1 MVSRGRNERWPT
13 AAVATRA
20 ILLAGVATRVARRVA
35 ILTMQ
40 PPLAS
45 GASINNSDRF
55 MSTHPPTHHPS
66 SSSSS
71 SSSSSYPT
79 PQHPLLL
86 GRPRR
91 PNEARFRFRKKKQTN
106 KTNRNQKKKR
116 SEKSRS
122 TSKKEEEEDRECDG
136 RRFSRG
142 PNGEAPLVGADVIRR
157 TVCQSVTAT
166 PTAGPV
172 VREKRSTRAKR
183 KRSPNF
189 EKKKINKKEKKT
201 TKKQQK
207 LGRPSLVA
215 EAMHFNAIGFDV
227 TKLCRSWRRRLC
239 RPIRKDDPPFD
250 SPSRTGRGGGKDV
263 ACDWLAHNP
272 TK

>member
-91 PNEARFRFRKKKQTN
+91 PNEARSRFRKKTNKQT
-106 KTNRNQKKKR
+106 KQTETKKKKR

-189 EKKKINKKEKKT
+189 EKKNKK
-201 TKKQQK
+201 
-207 LGRPSLVA
+207 
-215 EAMHFNAIGFDV
+215 
-227 TKLCRSWRRRLC
+227 
-239 RPIRKDDPPFD
+239 
-250 SPSRTGRGGGKDV
+250 
-263 ACDWLAHNP
+263 
-272 TK
+272 

>member
-91 PNEARFRFRKKKQTN
+91 PNEARSRFRKKTNKQT
-106 KTNRNQKKKR
+106 KQTETKKKR
-116 SEKSRS
+116 EAKNLDRQA
-122 TSKKEEEEDRECDG
+122 KK
-136 RRFSRG
+136 
-142 PNGEAPLVGADVIRR
+142 
-157 TVCQSVTAT
+157 
-166 PTAGPV
+166 
-172 VREKRSTRAKR
+172 K
-183 KRSPNF
+183 
-189 EKKKINKKEKKT
+189 KKKIGNAMAVDSAGVRTAKRHWSALT
-201 TKKQQK
+201 SS
-207 LGRPSLVA
+207 GGPSA
-215 EAMHFNAIGFDV
+215 
-227 TKLCRSWRRRLC
+227 
-239 RPIRKDDPPFD
+239 
-250 SPSRTGRGGGKDV
+250 
-263 ACDWLAHNP
+263 NP
-272 TK
+272 